1 MTVEVKMSVR
11 RIYVEKR
18 QDYAVKAKE
27 LKDELKTY
35 LGISGIDSIRILI
48 RYDMDNISDEV
59 YKKALVNVF
68 SEPPVDNYYEEKIE
82 LAKEDRVFTVEYMPG
97 QFDQR
102 ADSAVQCIK
111 LLESDVEV
119 LVKNATTYIVSGNI
133 SDDEFEQIKAYC
145 VNPVDSRIA
154 GEEKPD
160 NLFAEFETPAD
171 VEYLKNFYT
180 MSLDD
185 FKSLYKGLSLAMSY
199 ADFLHIR
206 EYFEKEEKRNPSI
219 TEIRVLDTYWSD
231 HCRHTTFLTELKK
244 IEFEDGFYADA
255 IKESYKEYYLVF
267 HFSFYLLKGRI
278 AIRPYYYQSF
288 SVLAR

>member
-1 MTVEVKMSVR
+1 MSVR

-48 RYDMDNISDEV
+48 RYDMENISDEI
-59 YKKALVNVF
+59 YKKALINVF

-119 LVKNATTYIVSGNI
+119 LVKNATTYIESGHI
-133 SDDEFEQIKAYC
+133 SDAEFEQIHA
-145 VNPVDSRIA
+145 S
-154 GEEKPD
+154 
-160 NLFAEFETPAD
+160 
-171 VEYLKNFYT
+171 
-180 MSLDD
+180 
-185 FKSLYKGLSLAMSY
+185 
-199 ADFLHIR
+199 
-206 EYFEKEEKRNPSI
+206 
-219 TEIRVLDTYWSD
+219 
-231 HCRHTTFLTELKK
+231 
-244 IEFEDGFYADA
+244 
-255 IKESYKEYYLVF
+255 
-267 HFSFYLLKGRI
+267 
-278 AIRPYYYQSF
+278 
-288 SVLAR
+288 